1 MTGGWGGRI
10 LPSHPPT
17 KLDVIS
23 EPVNAAF
30 LFPARIVDRLPTFLL
45 VLLLPVWAACA
56 GTPGSGIEPRP
67 DDTRGDREVVVA
79 DEPAPA
85 IGEAPGEP
93 LPVPPPEEI
102 SGEDASELAGIDLPV
117 VSPRLTDR
125 RVGEVPSRTA
135 AEQNPGSDASA
146 GTDAIDG
153 SGADPFTAPAA
164 VTTPSP
170 GDPASASSADGASG
184 SSAPAPA
191 NDALSPDAPWSE
203 RTLRSMAL
211 WKKVGQMLMPLILG
225 DFAPE
230 GSERH
235 DETVRMI
242 EENGIGGVIVSV
254 GSPTNVAV
262 KLNDLQSHSRV
273 PLLVASD
280 LETGAGF
287 RFDGVVHLPGV
298 VELGGATQFPPLMAI
313 GATGEARYA
322 YEVGRVTAREARA
335 LGIHVPFAPVLDV
348 NNNPE
353 NPVINV
359 RAFGEDPELVS
370 RMGVSFIRGVQDHGA
385 LATGKHFPGHG
396 DTETDSHVDLPVIP
410 VSRDRLEA
418 VELLPFRRAVAAGM
432 GGIMTAHLSVPEL
445 TGSGSLPA
453 TLSHPVITELLRNDL
468 GFDGLVFTDA
478 MNMAAVE
485 RDFPEG
491 EAAVRAVEAGADV
504 ILMPPSLEV
513 AQEAIV
519 SAIWAGRIDEERI
532 DASVRR
538 ILRLKQRM
546 GLDRR
551 AEVSLSALP
560 RTVGVPE
567 HTDLAREIAEQSI
580 TVLRNRRNLLPL
592 LGTRSAEVHSVSYR
606 SANDLLAGKH
616 FDDRLRDIYPRL
628 RTIRLERGTSD
639 EEYERMARRTRG
651 SDLVVVSLYV
661 NAVSR
666 DGDPVL
672 PDELIDFVET
682 LEARRTPHIVVS
694 FGNPY
699 LITGIPGV
707 QAYMLAWGGSR
718 VSQVAAARALFGEFP
733 IRGRLPI
740 DIPRFFA
747 LGEGLRFGEVAERA
761 SGR

>member
-1 MTGGWGGRI
+1 M
-10 LPSHPPT
+10 
-17 KLDVIS
+17 KLDAIS
-23 EPVNAAF
+23 ESVNAASF
-30 LFPARIVDRLPTFLL
+30 FSAAFVHPSFRSLPTPVSLL
-45 VLLLPVWAACA
+45 AAIVLAGCSGASGGEPGPHPEGTPVDPEVRDVSVADGAVDAVGDVRTEPVPLA
-56 GTPGSGIEPRP
+56 GPWELGEGSRGGPVGIEVPEVPYRLTDGTELATSGAPNSGSSPGSG
-67 DDTRGDREVVVA
+67 
-79 DEPAPA
+79 
-85 IGEAPGEP
+85 
-93 LPVPPPEEI
+93 
-102 SGEDASELAGIDLPV
+102 SGAVLS
-117 VSPRLTDR
+117 
-125 RVGEVPSRTA
+125 
-135 AEQNPGSDASA
+135 PGSATGSTSSSA
-146 GTDAIDG
+146 GLTSA
-153 SGADPFTAPAA
+153 AP
-164 VTTPSP
+164 
-170 GDPASASSADGASG
+170 GASG
-184 SSAPAPA
+184 NTGSEAS
-191 NDALSPDAPWSE
+191 SPDALAADPPWSE
-203 RTLRSMAL
+203 RSLSSMTL
-211 WKKVGQMLMPLILG
+211 WEKVGQMLMPLVLG

-235 DETVRMI
+235 DEIVRAI
-242 EENGIGGVIVSV
+242 EENRIGGVIVSV

-262 KLNDLQSHSRV
+262 KLNDLQSHSAI

-280 LETGAGF
+280 LENGAGF

-313 GATGEARYA
+313 GATGQPRYA

-359 RAFGEDPELVS
+359 RAFGEDPDLVAE
-370 RMGVSFIRGVQDHGA
+370 MGVSFVQGVQDHGA

-396 DTETDSHVDLPVIP
+396 DTSIDSHVDLPVIP
-410 VSRDRLEA
+410 VSRDRLES

-445 TGSGSLPA
+445 TGSGRLPA
-453 TLSHPVITELLRNDL
+453 TLSRPVITDLLRSDL

-478 MNMAAVE
+478 MNMDAVE
-485 RDFPEG
+485 RDFPDG

-504 ILMPPSLEV
+504 ILMPPDLEA

-519 SAIWAGRIDEERI
+519 SAIWSGRIDEERI

-538 ILRLKQRM
+538 ILGLKEQM
-546 GLDRR
+546 GLHRR
-551 AEVSLSALP
+551 AEVSLGSLP

-567 HTDLAREIAEQSI
+567 HTELAREIAERSI
-580 TVLRNRRNLLPL
+580 TVLRNDRNLLPL
-592 LGTRSAEVHSVSYR
+592 LGTRSAEVHSVTYR
-606 SANDLLAGKH
+606 GSSDLLAGRH
-616 FDDRLRDIYPRL
+616 FDSRLRETYPRL
-628 RTIRLERGTSD
+628 RTMRIDRGTPD
-639 EEYERMARRTRG
+639 EDYERIERRTRS

-661 NAVSR
+661 SSVSR

-672 PDELIDFVET
+672 PDELIDYLET

-699 LITGIPGV
+699 LITDIPGV

-718 VSQVAAARALFGEFP
+718 ASQVAAAGALFGEFP

-747 LGEGLRFGEVAERA
+747 LGEGLRFGEGEVAERT
-761 SGR
+761 GDR